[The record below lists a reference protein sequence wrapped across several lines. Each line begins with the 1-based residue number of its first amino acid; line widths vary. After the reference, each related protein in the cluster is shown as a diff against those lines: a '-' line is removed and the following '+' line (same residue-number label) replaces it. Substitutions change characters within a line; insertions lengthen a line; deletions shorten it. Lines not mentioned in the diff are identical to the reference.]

1 MEDVTDIIAA
11 RINLAQFIAL
21 KFLSDDDF
29 TDTKSTGITGIVQAY
44 FQGCAMNKTG
54 DVGNDTTFPYAYLS
68 LKAIR
73 DIFELYYTIR
83 ILHDTLRDRR
93 QSTTT
98 NTSTATTTGT
108 TTTVA
113 VGGGG
118 EAIVRTQLLE
128 MNMSHVLQLL
138 QRICQY
144 LYKYI

>member
-29 TDTKSTGITGIVQAY
+29 TDTNSTGITGIVQAY
-44 FQGCAMNKTG
+44 FEGCAMNKTG
-54 DVGNDTTFPYAYLS
+54 DVGNVTTFPYAYLS

-83 ILHDTLRDRR
+83 LLYDTLRDRR
-93 QSTTT
+93 KSTTT
-98 NTSTATTTGT
+98 NTTSTATTTGT
-108 TTTVA
+108 TTA

>member
-29 TDTKSTGITGIVQAY
+29 TDTNSTGITGIVQAY
-44 FQGCAMNKTG
+44 FEGCAMNKTG
-54 DVGNDTTFPYAYLS
+54 DVGNVTTFPYAYLS

-93 QSTTT
+93 KSTTT
-98 NTSTATTTGT
+98 NTTSTATTTGT
-108 TTTVA
+108 TTA

-138 QRICQY
+138 KRICQY

>member
-44 FQGCAMNKTG
+44 FEGCAMRRTG
-54 DVGNDTTFPYAYLS
+54 DLGNDTTFPYAYSS
-68 LKAIR
+68 LKAMR

-83 ILHDTLRDRR
+83 ILYDTMRDRR
-93 QSTTT
+93 KSTTT
-98 NTSTATTTGT
+98 NTTSTATTTGT
-108 TTTVA
+108 TTA
-113 VGGGG
+113 VGAGG

-128 MNMSHVLQLL
+128 MNISHVLQLL
-138 QRICQY
+138 KRICQY